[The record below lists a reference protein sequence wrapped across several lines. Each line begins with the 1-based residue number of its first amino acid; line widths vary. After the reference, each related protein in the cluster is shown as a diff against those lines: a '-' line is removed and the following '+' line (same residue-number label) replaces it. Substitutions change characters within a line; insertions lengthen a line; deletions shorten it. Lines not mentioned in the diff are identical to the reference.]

1 MAINLTAAEIVAAL
15 GKGSS
20 ELKFL
25 LSREEIEEEL
35 QAKFFHVGI
44 TTLPKFATIAEGDA
58 EMKTILRDN
67 FGLDG
72 TVDIASRVK
81 VASVL
86 VAFHTAQ
93 SRSEKMA
100 EFEGEMSSKRLLKP
114 LTTSEYQ
121 SMRQAWE
128 NKYWPLEDSQTP
140 GRVYVEKRANDIES
154 GDIRA
159 EPLTTILSR
168 DEDQVES
175 FVSFWDSSG
184 QLQLKKGGSAVAEP
198 TNPEGLRK
206 RIKLMGV
213 CLMMLALRNSNR
225 PDLQGCTPQDF
236 EDLLS
241 YLLGEHV
248 WMLAGK
254 SSEGY
259 TVLSPSW
266 SQLLIYEYAIRRR
279 AYSRIESDGI
289 PFRDALKESYKDS
302 VTKER
307 YFTTPLALASVNKR
321 PLAFNDNDFQQRSA
335 KTAKNKGDKGGKG
348 GNKGDKGGKGGGKG
362 KGKGKGKNKGKS
374 KHNYCYAYNNSWE
387 RCRNKNCAFDHLCM
401 KCGGRHPV
409 YQCTNGEAAAETQG
423 NQSNAE

>member
-1 MAINLTAAEIVAAL
+1 MAINLTAAEITAAL

-58 EMKTILRDN
+58 EMKQILKDS

-72 TVDIASRVK
+72 AADIASRVK

-86 VAFHTAQ
+86 VAYHTAQ

-100 EFEGEMSSKRLLKP
+100 EIEGEMSSKRLLKP

-159 EPLTTILSR
+159 EPLTSILSR

-175 FVSFWDSSG
+175 FVSFW
-184 QLQLKKGGSAVAEP
+184 AVSYTHLTLP
-198 TNPEGLRK
+198 T
-206 RIKLMGV
+206 
-213 CLMMLALRNSNR
+213 
-225 PDLQGCTPQDF
+225 
-236 EDLLS
+236 
-241 YLLGEHV
+241 
-248 WMLAGK
+248 
-254 SSEGY
+254 
-259 TVLSPSW
+259 
-266 SQLLIYEYAIRRR
+266 IY
-279 AYSRIESDGI
+279 
-289 PFRDALKESYKDS
+289 S
-302 VTKER
+302 V
-307 YFTTPLALASVNKR
+307 
-321 PLAFNDNDFQQRSA
+321 
-335 KTAKNKGDKGGKG
+335 
-348 GNKGDKGGKGGGKG
+348 
-362 KGKGKGKNKGKS
+362 
-374 KHNYCYAYNNSWE
+374 
-387 RCRNKNCAFDHLCM
+387 
-401 KCGGRHPV
+401 
-409 YQCTNGEAAAETQG
+409 
-423 NQSNAE
+423 

>member
-1 MAINLTAAEIVAAL
+1 MLTPAEITAALE
-15 GKGSS
+15 KGSS

-25 LSREEIEEEL
+25 FSREDIEEEL

-44 TTLPKFATIAEGDA
+44 ISLPKFATVAENDA
-58 EMKTILRDN
+58 EMKTILKDS

-72 TVDIASRVK
+72 SADIASRVK

-93 SRSEKMA
+93 SRAEKMA
-100 EFEGEMSSKRLLKP
+100 EIEGEMSSKRLLKP

-128 NKYWPLEDSQTP
+128 TKYWPLEDSQTP

-154 GDIRA
+154 GDLRA
-159 EPLTTILSR
+159 EPLTTVLNR
-168 DEDQVES
+168 DEDQAES
-175 FVSFWDSSG
+175 FVSFWDASG
-184 QLQLKKGGSAVAEP
+184 QLQLKKGGSAVPEP
-198 TNPEGLRK
+198 INPEGLRK

-248 WMLAGK
+248 WMIAGK

-259 TVLSPSW
+259 TVVSPSW
-266 SQLLIYEYAIRRR
+266 SQLLVYEFAIRRR
-279 AYSRIESDGI
+279 TFSRMESDGLT
-289 PFRDALKESYKDS
+289 FKDALKESYRDS

-321 PLAFNDNDFQQRSA
+321 PLAFNDGELPQRAQKASR
-335 KTAKNKGDKGGKG
+335 NKGNGGKG
-348 GNKGDKGGKGGGKG
+348 GGKNEKGSKGNGKGRGKG
-362 KGKGKGKNKGKS
+362 KGKGKGKA

-387 RCRNKNCAFDHLCM
+387 RCRNKNCSFDHLCM
-401 KCGGRHPV
+401 KCGGKHPV
-409 YQCTNGEAAAETQG
+409 YQCQNGEAPAETQG
-423 NQSNAE
+423 SAE